1 MKLLAA
7 GGLISIAAGGFT
19 AAYRARTRLA
29 R

>member
-7 GGLISIAAGGFT
+7 GGLIFIAAGGFT
-19 AAYRARTRLA
+19 ASSRARTRLA

>member
-7 GGLISIAAGGFT
+7 GGLIFIAAGRFT
-19 AAYRARTRLA
+19 ASYRARTRLA

>member
-7 GGLISIAAGGFT
+7 GGLIFIAACGFT
-19 AAYRARTRLA
+19 ASYRARTRLA

>member
-7 GGLISIAAGGFT
+7 GGLIFIAAGGFT
-19 AAYRARTRLA
+19 ASYRARTRLA